1 MKREYPEIPIVGVGA
16 IVRDAG
22 RVLLVRRNKEPA
34 RGLWTFPGGAVELGE
49 PVELAVRREVLEE
62 TGLEIE
68 VEQVF
73 VVVDRIDRDAA
84 GRVRYHYI
92 IVDYLARP
100 LGGSLLAGDDAD
112 GAMWASLADLDRLE
126 MTEPARDIA
135 RTLLSAQQT
144 GG

>member
-22 RVLLVRRNKEPA
+22 RVLLVRRKKEPA

-49 PVELAVRREVLEE
+49 PIELALRREVREE

-73 VVVDRIDRDAA
+73 VVVDRIEHDGV

-92 IVDYLARP
+92 VVDYLARP
-100 LGGSLLAGDDAD
+100 VGGSLLAGDDAD
-112 GAMWASLADLDRLE
+112 GVLWASLADLDRLE
-126 MTEPARDIA
+126 MTEPAGEIA
-135 RTLLSAQQT
+135 RTLLKA
-144 GG
+144 GVR

>member
-73 VVVDRIDRDAA
+73 VVVDRIERDAA

>member
-73 VVVDRIDRDAA
+73 VVVDRIERDAA

-126 MTEPARDIA
+126 MTEPARGIA